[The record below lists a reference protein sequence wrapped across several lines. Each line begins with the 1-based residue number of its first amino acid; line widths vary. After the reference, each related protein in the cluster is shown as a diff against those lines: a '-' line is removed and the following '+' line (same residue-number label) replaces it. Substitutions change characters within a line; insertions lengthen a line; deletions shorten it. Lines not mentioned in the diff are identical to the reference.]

1 MLNTLNLCIL
11 AGMST
16 LETRCNSQS
25 AVTMKDAEKALSRY
39 VRQGYKNCE
48 PHNPAHQRM
57 YLQLR
62 ATCARADGQTFL
74 TFLNSNQQ
82 SVVIGAKAE
91 TKHWAVPKANFPA
104 GLPQDI
110 EEAIVDEEQLAL
122 NWRRW
127 VGNRRGSTLI
137 LIT

>member
-11 AGMST
+11 AGMSILAT
-16 LETRCNSQS
+16 LGNSQL
-25 AVTMKDAEKALSRY
+25 AVTLKDAEKVLSRY

-62 ATCARADGQTFL
+62 ATCTRADAQTFL
-74 TFLNSNQQ
+74 NFLNSNQQ

-110 EEAIVDEEQLAL
+110 EAGI
-122 NWRRW
+122 
-127 VGNRRGSTLI
+127 G
-137 LIT
+137 